1 MSSQRIPRKP
11 NRRTKLRPY
20 HQAQPLIEARANPN
34 APYFT
39 GKDIAN
45 IYNFPTPIS
54 SPIVIG
60 VVSVGGG
67 LHGSVDANGVLTGGD
82 VQAYWT
88 SLGITSHP
96 KVVIVSVDGAR
107 NTPNSDFAGTMEN
120 TIDIE
125 TIGACCPGSNVT
137 ILFYI
142 GINSF
147 PSFFNVFKRAIQT
160 TVNVNGTA
168 IKPSVISCSW
178 GAPESRF
185 GTLYLNSY
193 NALFAEAKN
202 AGINICCASGDNGS
216 SNGLPGLNVDF
227 PSSSP
232 NVIACGGTNLICP
245 DLTYTASTI
254 ETTWTGSGGG
264 FSKLFPSP
272 PYQAKLQYA
281 QRAVPD
287 IALNADPNTGVIF
300 RINNQRYNVG
310 GTSIVSPA
318 VSAYLAAIG
327 STSFFLPK
335 LYSLSNNVFH
345 DIVRGSNGAYS
356 ATIGYDL
363 CTGLGSFDGVVARNQ
378 LTNWVPVTSIQLSA
392 QNVQVGQQMQ
402 ATATCSPSNASN
414 KSVSW
419 SSSNTS
425 VATINA
431 NGQVNGI
438 KIGQATITV
447 KANDA
452 SNAAQS
458 SFTLTVLPIALQSIA
473 LPSSISL
480 SIGQK
485 TTLTAQFTPNNAANK
500 SIIWSSTNPS
510 VATVANG
517 LVTGKSNGTTNIIAT
532 SVVGAKTATT
542 TVIVST
548 PITAI
553 SFSVGLPVGKT
564 LTLFPTFSPPSA
576 SSVQL
581 NWTSSNA
588 SATVSQ
594 SGVVTGVS
602 TGPVTISA
610 VAPNGVSTSWSLR
623 VI

>member
-1 MSSQRIPRKP
+1 MPSQRIPRKP
-11 NRRTKLRPY
+11 NRRIKLRPY

-45 IYNFPTPIS
+45 IYNFPTPLT

-67 LHGSVDANGVLTGGD
+67 LYGSVDANGVLTGGD

-88 SLGITSHP
+88 SLGITSQP
-96 KVVIVSVDGAR
+96 KVVIVPVDGAR
-107 NTPNSDFAGTMEN
+107 NAPNSDFGGTMEN

-142 GINSF
+142 APNSF
-147 PSFFNVFKRAIQT
+147 QSFYNVFKRAIQT

-168 IKPSVISCSW
+168 LKPSVISCSW
-178 GAPESRF
+178 GAPEASF
-185 GTLYLNSY
+185 GTAYLNSY

-216 SNGLPGLNVDF
+216 SDGLSGLNVDF
-227 PSSSP
+227 PASSP
-232 NVIACGGTNLICP
+232 NVIACGGTNLVCP
-245 DLTYTASTI
+245 DLTYNSSTI
-254 ETTWTGSGGG
+254 EATWSGSGGG

-287 IALNADPNTGVIF
+287 IALNADPSTGVIF
-300 RINNQRYNVG
+300 RINNQRYTVG

-327 STSFFLPK
+327 SNSFFLPK
-335 LYSLSNNVFH
+335 LYSMSNNAFH
-345 DIVRGSNGAYS
+345 DIIRGSNGAYS
-356 ATIGYDL
+356 ATTGYDC
-363 CTGLGSFDGVVARNQ
+363 CTGLGSFDGAETRNQ
-378 LTNWVPVTSIQLSA
+378 LTMWVPVTSIQVSA
-392 QNVQVGQQMQ
+392 SNVQVGQQMQ
-402 ATATCSPSNASN
+402 ATATCSPSNATN
-414 KSVSW
+414 KSVVW
-419 SSSNTS
+419 KSSNTS
-425 VATINA
+425 IATINA
-431 NGQVNGI
+431 NGQVTGI
-438 KIGQATITV
+438 KVGQATITAT
-447 KANDA
+447 ANYT
-452 SNAAQS
+452 SNTIQS
-458 SFTLTVLPIALQSIA
+458 SFTLTVLPIALQSIS
-473 LPSSISL
+473 LPSSIL
-480 SIGQK
+480 LNIGQK
-485 TTLTAQFTPNNAANK
+485 TTLTAQFNPTNAANK
-500 SIIWSSTNPS
+500 SISWSSTNPS

-517 LVTGKSNGTTNIIAT
+517 LVTGKSNGTTVITAT
-532 SVVGAKTATT
+532 SADGAKTATT
-542 TVIVST
+542 TVTVTT

-553 SFSVGLPVGKT
+553 ALSVGLQVGKT
-564 LTLFPTFSPPSA
+564 LTLLPTFSPSSA

-581 NWTSSNA
+581 NWTSS
-588 SATVSQ
+588 STTATVSQ
-594 SGVVTGVS
+594 SGEVTGVAP
-602 TGPVTISA
+602 GPVTISA
-610 VAPNGVSTSWSLR
+610 VAPNGISASWSLR